1 MKMHSRQLAR
11 IHEGLVVA
19 VEPNIREI
27 VNEEFSLTS
36 FDEAIE
42 AVDIAVLLVYHKES
56 KEEKTPRTTY
66 VVDTKG
72 IWK

>member
-1 MKMHSRQLAR
+1 MYSRQLAR

-19 VEPNIREI
+19 VEPNIRGI

-36 FDEAIE
+36 FDEAV
-42 AVDIAVLLVYHKES
+42 ASRRFCRASCGPHRS
-56 KEEKTPRTTY
+56 STREKPPRTAY

-72 IWK
+72 VWI